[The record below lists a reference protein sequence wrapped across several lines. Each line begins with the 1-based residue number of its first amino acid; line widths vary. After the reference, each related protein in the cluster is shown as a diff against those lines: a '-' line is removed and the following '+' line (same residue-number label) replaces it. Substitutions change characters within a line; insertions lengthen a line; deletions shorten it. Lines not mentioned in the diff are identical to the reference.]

1 MCRLKV
7 GEGANDPYL
16 YSTNNFVGR
25 QTWEFDP
32 NYGTPEAIEEVEQAR
47 RNFYNNRFKVK
58 PCGDL
63 LWRLQFL
70 REKNFKQ
77 TIPQVKVGDEEEITY
92 ETATTT
98 LKRAVNFF
106 TALQSEHGHWPA
118 EIAGPQFFLP
128 PLVFCLYITG
138 HLNSVF
144 GPEHRREILRS
155 IYYHQV
161 IINISTTNLQ
171 NSHFGHKCI

>member
-47 RNFYNNRFKVK
+47 RNFYDNRFKVK

-63 LWRLQFL
+63 LWRLQVLFSTSFRFYL
-70 REKNFKQ
+70 LF
-77 TIPQVKVGDEEEITY
+77 IT
-92 ETATTT
+92 
-98 LKRAVNFF
+98 
-106 TALQSEHGHWPA
+106 
-118 EIAGPQFFLP
+118 
-128 PLVFCLYITG
+128 
-138 HLNSVF
+138 
-144 GPEHRREILRS
+144 S
-155 IYYHQV
+155 I
-161 IINISTTNLQ
+161 
-171 NSHFGHKCI
+171 